1 MFKFLRKYKGWLL
14 GVFGSLL
21 LVVFLVPQA
30 IQGISQYTATQGGAW
45 ARVGAE
51 AEKVTFGLLDR
62 LQRELRVVQAVGN
75 PTLQALGADRSP
87 EHWYLLRR
95 EAELAGLHGGAGD
108 GRSMLQT
115 MTTQIN
121 QQRAA
126 TDPNA
131 QLLGENDVLG
141 ILCQNS
147 GSSPQDVLET
157 LGRLSGVMRLTN
169 LFAGLDRFSDRRLEQ
184 AAAEMMLG
192 VSGDLVVLDPL
203 KGPTAAAAPTDEE
216 IEAHFAAYAAEA
228 PGEGEFGFGYRR
240 PDRFKIEWMSVP
252 AQAIRDAVATG
263 GDLDILTLKRRF
275 AEDPAAFGV
284 AAATSTGRPD
294 FDDYAAQVR
303 AVVLEETTARRMS
316 ELAKSISDRFAASQR
331 SLARTGD
338 GRYLIDETWTERMP
352 ALTEVAAE
360 IASDY
365 GIPTPE
371 IGSSGAEWLEFSDL
385 ASIPALTRGTTDR
398 FGTAPMRAADLVRS
412 AREFSPEQPLPVQV
426 GIAGPVLTA
435 PNGDLVVF
443 RLLAAE
449 PSAPETDLEAV
460 RDRVVED
467 LRRVVAFRELE
478 SELPRLREQA
488 IQQGLRSVAR
498 EFDTSVEFAPMIRE
512 ADPQFLQQGFR
523 ISSNLPGGLGRDTE
537 LVTQIVQ
544 KAMELPVDTAV
555 RTLPESDRVVAVSD
569 PDKLVAA
576 LVRITNLAPLT
587 RETLEPLAANPRF
600 QATLMGS
607 EFGQDLVTMFGLDA
621 MASRHQFERIAAA
634 GDADEFLDEEPSE
647 DSNAGESSAG

>member
-21 LVVFLVPQA
+21 LIVFLVPQA

-45 ARVGAE
+45 ARVGAD
-51 AEKVTFGLLDR
+51 AEKVTYGLLDR

-95 EAELAGLHGGAGD
+95 EAEQAGLHGGAGD

-115 MTTQIN
+115 MASQIN
-121 QQRAA
+121 QQRTA
-126 TDPNA
+126 TDPSM
-131 QLLGENDVLG
+131 QMLSEDDVLG

-203 KGPTAAAAPTDEE
+203 KGPSGAATPNDAEV
-216 IEAHFAAYAAEA
+216 EAHFAEYAADA

-240 PDRFKIEWMSVP
+240 PDRFKLEWMSIP
-252 AQAIRDAVATG
+252 AQAIRDAVAVG

-303 AVVLEETTARRMS
+303 AVVLEETTSRRLS
-316 ELAKSISDRFAASQR
+316 ELAKSLSDRFAASQR

-338 GRYLIDETWTERMP
+338 GRYLIDETWSERMP
-352 ALTEVAAE
+352 PLLEVAEE
-360 IASDY
+360 ISADY

-371 IGSSGAEWLEFSDL
+371 IGSSGEAWLEFADL
-385 ASIPALTRGTTDR
+385 SSIPALTRATTDR
-398 FGTAPMRAADLVRS
+398 FGTSPMRTVDLVRA
-412 AREFSPEQPLPVQV
+412 AREFDPAQPLPIQV

-449 PSAPETDLEAV
+449 ASTPETDLEAV

-467 LRRVVAFRELE
+467 LRRVVAFRDLE
-478 SELPRLREQA
+478 AELPRLRERA
-488 IQQGLRSVAR
+488 IQEGLRSVAR
-498 EFDTSVEFAPMIRE
+498 EFDTTVEFAPMIRE

-523 ISSNLPGGLGRDTE
+523 VSSSLPGGLGRDTE
-537 LVTQIVQ
+537 LVTQIVR

-555 RTLPESDRVVAVSD
+555 RTLPEDERTIAVSD
-569 PDKLVAA
+569 PNKLVAA

-607 EFGQDLVTMFGLDA
+607 EFGQDLVTMFGLEE
-621 MASRHQFERIAAA
+621 MASRHRFERVASANT
-634 GDADEFLDEEPSE
+634 DDEFIDEEPAANS
-647 DSNAGESSAG
+647 DDGDSSAG